1 MTSIISTKDVRGVIP
16 FGVPTDIVTLVSS
29 YIHPEVKAV
38 AEKYY
43 DKFLDDVGEED
54 LLPKDIFLDK
64 IVTCFIMLVGSSF
77 EDFLNR
83 NKTLLVD
90 SGIGCV
96 HFLANAIY
104 ENLQLSKIYEIFPF
118 IEFVYDSLE
127 ILGKKEN
134 YIKDDADLES
144 YTESLWV

>member
-1 MTSIISTKDVRGVIP
+1 MSSAISAKDVREVIP
-16 FGVPTDIVTLVSS
+16 MGVPTDIATLVSS
-29 YIHPEVKAV
+29 YIHPEIKTI

-43 DKFLDDVGEED
+43 NKFLDDVGGED

-77 EDFLNR
+77 EDFLKGH
-83 NKTLLVD
+83 KTLLID

-96 HFLANAIY
+96 HFLANAIF

-134 YIKDDADLES
+134 YIKDGVDLES
-144 YTESLWV
+144 YTESLWL

>member
-1 MTSIISTKDVRGVIP
+1 
-16 FGVPTDIVTLVSS
+16 
-29 YIHPEVKAV
+29 
-38 AEKYY
+38 
-43 DKFLDDVGEED
+43 VGGED